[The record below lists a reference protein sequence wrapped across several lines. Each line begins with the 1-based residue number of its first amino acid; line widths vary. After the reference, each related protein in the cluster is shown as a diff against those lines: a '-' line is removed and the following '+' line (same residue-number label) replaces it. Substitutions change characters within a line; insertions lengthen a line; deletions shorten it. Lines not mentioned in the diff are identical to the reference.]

1 MQVRKGRLVSLGH
14 GRWVRSDEVVA
25 VEPIRERRGPGR
37 RALVWVRGLPEAL
50 VSSRSEDAVLRDLT
64 GESHDDMVRQQ
75 ETARALERLTSA
87 VEAIPPL
94 SLNLL
99 GVELGRD
106 LGALTREARR
116 VLGGT
121 PAADG
126 AVRRKSRSKT
136 AAGTQ

>member
-25 VEPIRERRGPGR
+25 VEPIHERRGPGR

-50 VSSRSEDAVLRDLT
+50 VSSRSEEAVLRDLT
-64 GESHDDMVRQQ
+64 GESRDDLLRQQ
-75 ETARALERLTSA
+75 ETMRALERLTSA

-94 SLNLL
+94 SAEIL

-116 VLGGT
+116 VLGT
-121 PAADG
+121 APAADG
-126 AVRRKSRSKT
+126 AVRRRPRQKAS
-136 AAGTQ
+136 AGAQ